1 MSEMQTQ
8 GGCAVGRQVTVPP
21 ISTNTLRFCIAK
33 LTSTDAS
40 VSPDEELHFAS
51 ADQVVEFARNR
62 GWGATFIQSGWSG
75 IRSSLI
81 HGPALLLVL
90 KNGNV
95 IVALANRADLELEE
109 IVVSDP
115 LYSDGA
121 EFFLPRKALEA
132 AWDGVVLAVKP
143 PMSPKRLTP
152 ALAKLAS
159 GVTLAALVLCP
170 VEASKNPPTPS
181 LFTPR
186 PAAEITSVLT
196 EKLGVREE
204 SMQSA
209 SGDALLVL
217 TEALNPIRDQEMGAS
232 DQESGNTQQPAAIDA
247 TEMRPELNPAFIT
260 AVASAAALATARRQD
275 VTILRG
281 RPNTALDHSARRR
294 GARGGD

>member
-1 MSEMQTQ
+1 VSETQTQ
-8 GGCAVGRQVTVPP
+8 GDCAVGRQITVPA
-21 ISTNTLRFCIAK
+21 ISTNTLRFCVARLGSK
-33 LTSTDAS
+33 DAS

-81 HGPALLLVL
+81 DGPALLLVL

-95 IVALANRADLELEE
+95 IVALANRADFELEE

-143 PMSPKRLTP
+143 PMSPKRLT
-152 ALAKLAS
+152 ASLAKLAS
-159 GVTLAALVLCP
+159 GITLTALVLCP

-186 PAAEITSVLT
+186 PAEEITSVPT
-196 EKLGVREE
+196 QKVGGREE
-204 SMQSA
+204 IMPSA
-209 SGDALLVL
+209 SPDALLVL

-232 DQESGNTQQPAAIDA
+232 DQASGDSQQPAAIDVK
-247 TEMRPELNPAFIT
+247 EMRSEPNPAFVSAI
-260 AVASAAALATARRQD
+260 ASVAALATQHRQN
-275 VTILRG
+275 VTVLRG
-281 RPNTALDHSARRR
+281 APIHH
-294 GARGGD
+294 